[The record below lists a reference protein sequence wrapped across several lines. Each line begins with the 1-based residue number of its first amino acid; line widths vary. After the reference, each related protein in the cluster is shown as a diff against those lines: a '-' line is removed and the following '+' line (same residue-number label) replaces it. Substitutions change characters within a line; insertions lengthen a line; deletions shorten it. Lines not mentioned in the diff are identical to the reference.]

1 MQQEGVQLNLY
12 DMSPM
17 LSRVQS
23 ANDQF
28 FGELLDFEFEE
39 MQEYYDEERNNAT
52 D

>member
-12 DMSPM
+12 DVNPA

-23 ANDQF
+23 ANGQF
-28 FGELLDFEFEE
+28 FGELFDSDMEE
-39 MQEYYDEERNNAT
+39 MMEYYDEERNNAT